1 MTTDRRSSRVGSVF
15 GSGPQTKDT
24 LSQKRMSS
32 ASRKSAKVGDATVV
46 SVRLSR
52 RSHSRNK
59 KQHSDNEF
67 DIDGTLEGIALK
79 DYSVFVFI

>member
-52 RSHSRNK
+52 RSHARK